1 MIWLLIRVAIFLAIL
16 IAATF
21 AISQLL
27 DTPGAVEITWANRQY
42 SYSPLTFAGMVLAGF
57 ACLWALFW
65 VLGLLVAVIRF
76 VTGDE
81 TALNRFFTA
90 SRERRGVR
98 ALTQGMIAL
107 AEGDARGA
115 MEKTDKA
122 ARLLDTPELTNLL
135 GAQAAQKAGDS
146 TRATDYFKALARE
159 EKTKAIGVKGLLS
172 QAIADGDDDRARLLA
187 QRAFALRPKDGEVM
201 AALFNLQT
209 GAHDW
214 AAARRTLAAEVR
226 TGAMPRE
233 IGARRDAVLAL
244 AEARLALESGDLTR
258 AREAA
263 LEANRRA
270 PALAPAAA
278 AAARAQVEAGSP
290 RKAERTLR
298 KAWKLAPHPDLAA
311 AFAAVVP
318 NEPIAARR
326 KRFVSLIAENPGH
339 PESRMLDAELGLAA
353 EDFPAARAAL
363 GNLAETMPTLRSL
376 AIMAAA
382 EKGSGADEQI
392 VRAWLARALSA
403 PRGERWTCE
412 ACGHVHDEW
421 APVCGGCRG
430 VDTLAW
436 IQPKGA
442 GETNETATA
451 LLPLVMGSLAR
462 PDAKAP
468 QGATSSADDGAE
480 DAEVVGLDADQ
491 AAKPV

>member
-1 MIWLLIRVAIFLAIL
+1 MIWLLIRVAIFLAVL

-21 AISQLL
+21 GISQLL

-42 SYSPLTFAGMVLAGF
+42 SFSPLTFAGLVLGGF
-57 ACLWALFW
+57 AALWLVFW
-65 VLGLLVAVIRF
+65 ALGLLVAAIRF

-146 TRATDYFKALARE
+146 ARATEYFKALARE

-172 QAIADGDDDRARLLA
+172 QAVEDGDDERARLLA

-201 AALFNLQT
+201 AALFDLQT
-209 GAHDW
+209 GAQDW

-244 AEARLALESGDLTR
+244 AEARVALEAGDLTR
-258 AREAA
+258 ARDAA

-278 AAARAQVEAGSP
+278 AAAVALTNAGSP

-311 AFAAVVP
+311 AFAAIAP
-318 NEPIAARR
+318 DEPIAARR
-326 KRFVSLIAENPGH
+326 KRFVSLIAENPDH
-339 PESRMLDAELGLAA
+339 PESRMLDAELALAA
-353 EDFPAARAAL
+353 EDFPAARKAL
-363 GNLAETMPTLRSL
+363 GTLAETMPTLRTL
-376 AIMAAA
+376 AIMAAV
-382 EKGSGADEQI
+382 EKGSGADEQV

-412 ACGHVHDEW
+412 ACGHVHEEW
-421 APVCGGCRG
+421 APVCGGCKG

-442 GETNETATA
+442 GETSETATA

-462 PDAKAP
+462 PEADASHAAAP
-468 QGATSSADDGAE
+468 APDDGAE
-480 DAEVVGLDADQ
+480 DAEVITPDADP

>member
-21 AISQLL
+21 GISQLL

-42 SYSPLTFAGMVLAGF
+42 SFSPLTFAGLLLSGF
-57 ACLWALFW
+57 AALWLLFW
-65 VLGLLVAVIRF
+65 ALGLLVAVIRF
-76 VTGDE
+76 ATGDE

-146 TRATDYFKALARE
+146 ARATEYFKALARE

-172 QAIADGDDDRARLLA
+172 QAIEDGDDDRARLLA

-209 GAHDW
+209 GAKDW
-214 AAARRTLAAEVR
+214 AAARQTLSAEVR
-226 TGAMPRE
+226 TGVLPRE

-244 AEARLALESGDLTR
+244 AEARVALEDGDLVR
-258 AREAA
+258 ARDAA

-278 AAARAQVEAGSP
+278 AAAVALTAAGSP
-290 RKAERTLR
+290 RKAERVLR
-298 KAWKLAPHPDLAA
+298 KAWRLAPHPDLAA
-311 AFAAVVP
+311 AFAAIVP
-318 NEPIAARR
+318 DEPIAARR
-326 KRFVSLIAENPGH
+326 RRFGSLIIENSSH

-363 GNLAETMPTLRSL
+363 GKLAETMPTLRTL
-376 AIMAAA
+376 AIMAAV
-382 EKGSGADEQI
+382 EKGSGADEQV

-421 APVCGGCRG
+421 VPVCGGCKG

-462 PDAKAP
+462 PQTDPPRSDAV
-468 QGATSSADDGAE
+468 ADADEAE
-480 DAEVVGLDADQ
+480 DAQVVSPD
-491 AAKPV
+491 AKPA